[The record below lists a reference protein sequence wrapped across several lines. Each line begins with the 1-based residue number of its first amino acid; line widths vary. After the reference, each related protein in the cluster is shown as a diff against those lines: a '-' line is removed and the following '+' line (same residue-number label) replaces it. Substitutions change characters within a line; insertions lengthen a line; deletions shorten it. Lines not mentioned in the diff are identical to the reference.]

1 MRIAVYCGST
11 PGNDE
16 AFTDSARKLGL
27 WMGRNGHELI
37 YGGSNTGLMG
47 AVADGVL
54 EAGGRVTGVVP
65 DVPLIKAR
73 VHAGLTECIFTKTM
87 AERKSKMIELA
98 QAFIALPGGIGTLDE
113 ITEIISLCSLEII
126 NAPIVFFNV
135 KGYYEPIKQVLCGIV
150 ESAFGKPAF
159 FDRIL
164 YSDNPETIGEHLS
177 FTSK

>member
-11 PGNDE
+11 PGNDSV
-16 AFTDSARKLGL
+16 FINSAKALGL
-27 WMGRNGHELI
+27 WMGRNGHELV

-65 DVPLIKAR
+65 NVPLIMRR
-73 VHAGLTECIFTKTM
+73 VHSGITECIFTETM
-87 AERKSKMIELA
+87 AERKTKMIELA
-98 QAFIALPGGIGTLDE
+98 EAFIALPGGIGTIDE
-113 ITEIISLCSLEII
+113 ITEIISLSSLGIV
-126 NAPIVFFNV
+126 NAPVVFFNV
-135 KGYYEPIKQVLCGIV
+135 NGYYEPMRAVLKNVVVNG
-150 ESAFGKPAF
+150 FGKPEF

-164 YSDNPETIGEHLS
+164 YSDDCETIGKYLS